1 MRIENSLQQ
10 KKILFFCPA
19 FFGYEQKMKDAMIEM
34 GAEVD
39 FFDERSVDQSYEK
52 ALLKIVPS
60 VFNKKTE
67 RYYFEILD
75 TIKSNHY
82 DYVFFVKCDM
92 PTKKVLSVY
101 KQTFPKAKFCLYLYD
116 SVSNIP
122 GVEKKFKYFDRI
134 TTFDR
139 QDSINK
145 SIGFRPLF
153 YCKEYQS
160 NKVNEDYLYDLCFI
174 GTIHSDRYKILR
186 EIEKQATQL
195 GLKMYCY
202 PFLQSKFVYYF
213 YKLTKQEY
221 RKTSISDFKF
231 EKISSQNIADIVQK
245 TRLVV
250 DIQHPKQTGLTMRTI
265 EMIGMNKKIMTTNTD
280 IVNYDFYNDYNI
292 HVIDR
297 NDIKVNKDKLQNDY
311 MALDTDVYNS
321 YSIYSWALDVLGE
334 GR

>member
-19 FFGYEQKMKDAMIEM
+19 FFGYEHKMKDAMIEM

-39 FFDERSVDQSYEK
+39 FFDERSVDKSYEK
-52 ALLKIVPS
+52 ALLKILPA
-60 VFNKKTE
+60 VFHKKTE

-122 GVEKKFKYFDRI
+122 GAENKFKHFDRI

-139 QDSINK
+139 QDSIHK
-145 SIGFRPLF
+145 GIGFRPLF

-160 NKVNEDYLYDLCFI
+160 NKVNENYLYDLCFI

-213 YKLTKQEY
+213 YKLTKKEY

-280 IVNYDFYNDYNI
+280 IVNYDFYNDYNV

-311 MALDTDVYNS
+311 MALDTEVYNS

-334 GR
+334 NR